1 MERDIETSSAA
12 PLDSD
17 ATSRLGHLN
26 LTREDVL
33 KLAFEHYET
42 LGDRG
47 RRIALY
53 LDENLVSVALDD
65 IKTIA
70 RNCRVAPSSI
80 VRFAQKIGLPGFLE
94 ISRIFRADL
103 RRQLAE
109 STISAEAGPS
119 VVACQLVNVGDRPR
133 TGNTHTASWLDCDN
147 G

>member
-1 MERDIETSSAA
+1 MDRDTETSSAA
-12 PLDSD
+12 PFDSD
-17 ATSRLGHLN
+17 AASRVSPLN
-26 LTREDVL
+26 MTREDVL

-53 LDENLVSVALDD
+53 FDENSVSVALDD

-103 RRQLAE
+103 RRQLTQ
-109 STISAEAGPS
+109 STVSAEGDPS
-119 VVACQLVNVGDRPR
+119 AVARQLINAGDRR
-133 TGNTHTASWLDCDN
+133 RGGNSHMASWLDCDN